1 MNEHYAHNWP
11 AVVGDFGTEEPPF
24 AEYDFGDD
32 GDDSNDEE
40 IEALSLVMLDGH
52 GEIPRFDSPAV
63 EGWWRDREQECLHRH
78 GLVGTF
84 PNFAAAQ
91 DHARA
96 NFRSRCAICLQ
107 TATGLYLVFDTRASE
122 AARAAA

>member
-11 AVVGDFGTEEPPF
+11 AVIGDFGTEEPPF
-24 AEYDFGDD
+24 AEHDYDD
-32 GDDSNDEE
+32 G
-40 IEALSLVMLDGH
+40 LVMLDGH
-52 GEIPRFDSPAV
+52 GEIPYFDSPAV

-107 TATGLYLVFDTRASE
+107 IATGLYLVFDTRASE